1 MYLGVVS
8 RIQSAQIKSVSVE
21 KSFYQ
26 NNAIYS
32 ISEPSNDLPFVRI
45 GKQFKITASMYLVF
59 DTDVNITD
67 VWHIYQSMATYQSMA
82 MLSKYDNVIKV
93 WQCYQSMTD
102 YQSMTYLL
110 KYDRLSKYDS
120 FIKVWQIIKYG
131 TLSD

>member
-1 MYLGVVS
+1 MYVGVVS
-8 RIQSAQIKSVSVE
+8 RIPSAQINSVSVE

-32 ISEPSNDLPFVRI
+32 ISDPSNDLPFVRI

-67 VWHIYQSMATYQSMA
+67 VWHIYQSMAK
-82 MLSKYDNVIKV
+82 LSKYDNVIKV